1 MRDEFSVIS
10 TELSL
15 IVITRTSRAQCCGCV
30 AQGTGVHQNNHK
42 CTGVLDIQQVLTR
55 LLNLG

>member
-42 CTGVLDIQQVLTR
+42 CTGVLDIQQVLHVY
-55 LLNLG
+55 